1 MAETTYSTFVTEL
14 SSSSS
19 SPPPR
24 SSTEKSVSCASPP
37 VRIQPRSYQQKQTT
51 YTSSTMSRVVVVSA
65 SGASTT
71 RDKKLNEIILTCR
84 IILNGCQFRLHC
96 PLSAMYVNQLTTPA
110 FISQQT
116 TVLKLSVQ
124 RDRILYDSAV
134 DPARSFLGPFSSG
147 LKLLLL
153 LAQQHRVHSQWIPET
168 DKST

>member
-1 MAETTYSTFVTEL
+1 MMFAPSILGWYVHSFFWHQFKHYCILAYSVLWHAFCLSFRPRWKIPYRILYTLSYSMAETTYSTFVTEL

-24 SSTEKSVSCASPP
+24 SSTEESVSCASPP

-96 PLSAMYVNQLTTPA
+96 PLSAMYFN
-110 FISQQT
+110 
-116 TVLKLSVQ
+116 
-124 RDRILYDSAV
+124 
-134 DPARSFLGPFSSG
+134 
-147 LKLLLL
+147 
-153 LAQQHRVHSQWIPET
+153 
-168 DKST
+168 